1 MTRILLCF
9 LMSGRFASCGPG
21 KEYPAEVKADFIK
34 SCAAKANGN
43 SVLCECMFEKIK
55 ERYTYKEFVEL
66 ENNLNK
72 GIRSQ
77 PFMNYVD
84 SATRRCVIEN
94 EGKK

>member
-1 MTRILLCF
+1 
-9 LMSGRFASCGPG
+9 
-21 KEYPAEVKADFIK
+21 
-34 SCAAKANGN
+34 
-43 SVLCECMFEKIK
+43 MFEKIK

-77 PFMNYVD
+77 PFMNYID

-94 EGKK
+94 EGEK